1 MQADFENVAVVIPSL
16 NPDDKLLRL
25 LADLKKGGFPHIVV
39 VNDGSAPDYDAYFKR
54 AREEFG
60 CDVLRHHINFGKGRA
75 LKTAFNHVLNE
86 YPGCR
91 GVVTVDA
98 DGQHRIDDI
107 RACCQ
112 AMLEHPEA
120 LILGS
125 RDFSKEDV
133 PFNSRYGN
141 RITRQ
146 VFRLLCGAKIS
157 DTQTGLRAM
166 SNALA
171 ERFLTTKG
179 ERFEYE
185 MNMLIDCTEDKIPFF
200 EVPIETIYIEKNVS
214 SHFHPVRDSLKI
226 YAVFAK
232 FLFSSISSF
241 LVDILMFTMLGWVIR
256 LSMPELETMYVPYL
270 KITASIFIA
279 TAAARILSSLWNY
292 LLNRRLVFQSQ
303 ANGFVTLV
311 KYYLLAVV
319 LLFLSAQGVSGLV
332 HLTGWNET
340 AVKIPVDMLLFLISF
355 PIQKHWV
362 FRKKKS
368 LPVHSN

>member
-1 MQADFENVAVVIPSL
+1 MSPS
-16 NPDDKLLRL
+16 
-25 LADLKKGGFPHIVV
+25 
-39 VNDGSAPDYDAYFKR
+39 
-54 AREEFG
+54 
-60 CDVLRHHINFGKGRA
+60 
-75 LKTAFNHVLNE
+75 TA
-86 YPGCR
+86 G
-91 GVVTVDA
+91 
-98 DGQHRIDDI
+98 
-107 RACCQ
+107 
-112 AMLEHPEA
+112 
-120 LILGS
+120 
-125 RDFSKEDV
+125 
-133 PFNSRYGN
+133 
-141 RITRQ
+141 TRQ

>member
-1 MQADFENVAVVIPSL
+1 M
-16 NPDDKLLRL
+16 
-25 LADLKKGGFPHIVV
+25 
-39 VNDGSAPDYDAYFKR
+39 
-54 AREEFG
+54 
-60 CDVLRHHINFGKGRA
+60 
-75 LKTAFNHVLNE
+75 
-86 YPGCR
+86 
-91 GVVTVDA
+91 TVDA

-120 LILGS
+120 LVLGS